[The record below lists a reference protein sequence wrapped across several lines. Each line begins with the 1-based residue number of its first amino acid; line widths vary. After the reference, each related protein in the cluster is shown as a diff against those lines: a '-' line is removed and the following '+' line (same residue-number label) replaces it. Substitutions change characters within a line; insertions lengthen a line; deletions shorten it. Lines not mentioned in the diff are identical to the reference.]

1 MTQSKV
7 VDKALKD
14 LVEMQELD
22 TNVHA
27 VHRFQITRK
36 SKL

>member
-7 VDKALKD
+7 VDKALRD

-22 TNVHA
+22 TNVTHFG
-27 VHRFQITRK
+27 VN
-36 SKL
+36 